1 MMTRYA
7 VRKQIQPLIDGLEK
21 DCEDTS
27 DYYSLNSASS
37 ASFCALE
44 DALVK
49 WLESIGVKFV
59 V

>member
-1 MMTRYA
+1 MMTRYV
-7 VRKQIQPLIDGLEK
+7 VRKQIQPLMDALEL

-27 DYYSLNSASS
+27 DYYSLNHATP
-37 ASFCALE
+37 AQFCQLE

-49 WLESIGVKFV
+49 WLESIGIKFV